1 MSDVGEHPI
10 LDTRAIVMSPPESA
24 TADEVKA

>member
-10 LDTRAIVMSPPESA
+10 LDTRVISMHAELSGASNA
-24 TADEVKA
+24 AR